1 MTFCKFL
8 VHFNLKEKDPLNQR
22 NIYND
27 NFKGIFCVCKKPYPP
42 EVNEDDEEKNED
54 LFEDMVQ
61 CQICEDWFH
70 PSVSIF

>member
-1 MTFCKFL
+1 MSTKFCNP
-8 VHFNLKEKDPLNQR
+8 FNLTQFKEKDPLNQR

-42 EVNEDDEEKNED
+42 EEEEEEGKNDDA
-54 LFEDMVQ
+54 FEDMVQ

-70 PSVSIF
+70 PSVF